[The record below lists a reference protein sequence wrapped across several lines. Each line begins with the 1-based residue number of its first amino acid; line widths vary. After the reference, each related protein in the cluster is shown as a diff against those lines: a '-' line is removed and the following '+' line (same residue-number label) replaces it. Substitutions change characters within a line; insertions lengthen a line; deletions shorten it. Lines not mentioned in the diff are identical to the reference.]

1 MQPSHVMPPPATSPA
16 HEDDDLVETSTASSF
31 QPNHC
36 IECCMSFD
44 STADF
49 ANHKA
54 KFCIQSEYFD
64 PVKMQQHLL
73 ATSISDESNVM
84 ATKGV
89 CGATMSFAKVEQY
102 LSGGGGRSSRDGNGT
117 GQDMTIGKVSLLD
130 LKATMQANDV
140 EMEKLRRH
148 VKKEREKEKADEL
161 RGLKLKQQKA
171 LLQKKQEEDEV
182 VALMKEIERRQVDEL
197 KARAKREQVKA
208 ELRHLDTVG
217 MNLLE
222 DERKRELAELV
233 KQKEILT
240 QKEQAALHEIQALEK
255 RVKDQ
260 ELQHRDDERKVLATI
275 QRMDDGSKG
284 DARVRALRAT
294 HMQRSQTYGAQ
305 AALLGHK
312 RMELQQL
319 QEKLKNDMTNL
330 DVRHTRGDN
339 QADDDNAAA
348 GVISFNYDEEKHR
361 VKNFDGQFGGDIK
374 GHETS
379 SPATDSS
386 SSKQPHSS
394 SVRDVGKSNS
404 KSTADDSPSPNN
416 WNDEPKPTPR
426 RVHSSDLPTREEERG
441 NTKPLKD
448 NAKTPTAPAPLDAL
462 EREVLHRNESDHTL
476 KQSRPSTPRIAKAP
490 QAPPMNHPPLH
501 GGNLPSSSYPPSI
514 NPEAP
519 PYAVPPMASHMWPP
533 PNYTSYGGAYPYF
546 APPPMSNYGMLQ
558 PPYFNGYTG
567 FAATGAAIMGGGYP
581 PPMMNPYGMQPT
593 PYMQHQPM
601 SMMPNMMMN
610 PGMFEPP
617 PDPETV
623 KLQQQLEAMKQ
634 LKEQREL
641 EMETL
646 RFQQMIQSIQ
656 GKLPGAANG
665 LFTNAPTGQQQSMSA
680 QSSSSDLAPKIALA
694 VADELESK
702 ELKALKLKHAEDM
715 LKLKQQRDLMEEE
728 ERLQDMKEQR
738 EKRRREMDEQMAQ
751 EEWMANQKRM
761 VMALRMKKVLAQEQ
775 PLAPSMTDDMAAS
788 GDVRP
793 YDPELGFSVF
803 WDYILLVPAKASF
816 LQVTYAVYEGSI
828 LRTKHK
834 VIRARECEPHGPTV
848 NRCVLASTR
857 AFDHLPANMD
867 VRLLI
872 EVAATTSDGKTKP
885 LSLGWT
891 AMDLFI
897 LSSDGSTVQLQQG
910 KFKLPLSRSPLPSMN
925 NGPWSVPKGASDA
938 TTTTLYLRV
947 AHAAQVEDAT
957 MYPVNPD
964 VTASKYQNPSTTS
977 TISPS
982 PTLAAPTTVTS
993 DQTKKS
999 SQPTDPLY
1007 HAPPPPTAPP
1017 TRPPTSKPAQ
1027 PITTTSYTPNATST
1041 AASYK
1046 SKASPIRS
1054 VLPSAMAVLATI
1066 PSISGDHGT
1075 AQYTALL
1082 SALRPSDPKEW
1093 THSSSDCVQ
1102 LVLSLPSSS
1111 VPLYSSEDRSIDPS
1125 TGLVTAGPWKIPLF
1139 SVPKPLSHNQPIV
1152 ITLSHK
1158 RSGGVVEL
1166 YSATLALEDA
1176 GGHDVVWDEQLV
1188 ELCHPATK
1196 QVKAIILVTISPTD
1210 HDPPSHSMF
1219 PSTSLSSGE
1228 GWVECDLYSN
1238 PRNIPPQTLF
1248 GRGDG
1253 FNVYVDGLR
1262 SLPDPVTISKVTCFA
1277 LNADMTSV
1285 SPLQEP
1291 SAYTTLQDNAS
1302 SPSFKLCL
1310 EYRGDRFNPTLTLL
1324 CRVDTIHGV
1333 SKQPMVVGYAALPL
1347 FVEHRD
1353 NGGAAMTAPTK
1364 ATVQEFCLNTGAF
1377 QLPLRLGATLG
1388 TNEIDFS
1395 ATACDGYMKLPCA
1408 TILVRV
1414 CPAAKTEDGLACLSR
1429 NDVATSDWIARGV
1442 STPAPNYADKAY
1454 DSTASRPSLAED
1466 KLYKLRLR
1474 RPPRLVGDTLLT
1486 VTDKATVDAPEKL
1499 ATWLQA
1505 QLTKK
1510 PTVTL
1515 LDTLTTMFPYIP
1527 EMGFRIAI
1535 DGLVN
1540 VPSGCLYKV
1549 VTCISPPAPFYQ
1561 DPKMTDDVH
1570 MTISYNWTSAQAY
1583 PEFQDGYITFRD
1595 VPEFPNTDLLVVF
1608 DVRGV
1613 KQVKG
1618 TWVSHQVG
1626 WAYLKLLNTSH
1637 CIAAGSFQLPLF
1649 SGAMSLDLLQ
1659 HDMALDALIDAE
1671 TAKKKGLISYLP
1683 GMSLC
1688 IRVEDG
1694 CMPNTFPKPLVCP
1707 VHKT

>member
-1 MQPSHVMPPPATSPA
+1 
-16 HEDDDLVETSTASSF
+16 
-31 QPNHC
+31 
-36 IECCMSFD
+36 
-44 STADF
+44 
-49 ANHKA
+49 
-54 KFCIQSEYFD
+54 
-64 PVKMQQHLL
+64 
-73 ATSISDESNVM
+73 M

-102 LSGGGGRSSRDGNGT
+102 LSGGGGWTSRDGNGT
-117 GQDMTIGKVSLLD
+117 AQDMTIGKVSLLD

-171 LLQKKQEEDEV
+171 LLKKKQ
-182 VALMKEIERRQVDEL
+182 
-197 KARAKREQVKA
+197 
-208 ELRHLDTVG
+208 VG

-330 DVRHTRGDN
+330 DVRHTRKAYTAFETIREKNFGGDAIGGDN
-339 QADDDNAAA
+339 QADDANAAA

-386 SSKQPHSS
+386 CSKQPHSS

-404 KSTADDSPSPNN
+404 KSTSDDSPSPNN

-426 RVHSSDLPTREEERG
+426 PVHSSDQPTKEEERG

-501 GGNLPSSSYPPSI
+501 GGNLPSSSYPPSM
-514 NPEAP
+514 NPEVP

-558 PPYFNGYTG
+558 PPYYNGYTG

-665 LFTNAPTGQQQSMSA
+665 LFTNASTGQQQSMSA
-680 QSSSSDLAPKIALA
+680 QSSSSDLAPKMALA

-775 PLAPSMTDDMAAS
+775 PLAPSMTDDMAAP

-816 LQVTYAVYEGSI
+816 LQ
-828 LRTKHK
+828 
-834 VIRARECEPHGPTV
+834 
-848 NRCVLASTR
+848 
-857 AFDHLPANMD
+857 
-867 VRLLI
+867 
-872 EVAATTSDGKTKP
+872 
-885 LSLGWT
+885 
-891 AMDLFI
+891 
-897 LSSDGSTVQLQQG
+897 
-910 KFKLPLSRSPLPSMN
+910 
-925 NGPWSVPKGASDA
+925 
-938 TTTTLYLRV
+938 
-947 AHAAQVEDAT
+947 
-957 MYPVNPD
+957 
-964 VTASKYQNPSTTS
+964 
-977 TISPS
+977 
-982 PTLAAPTTVTS
+982 
-993 DQTKKS
+993 
-999 SQPTDPLY
+999 
-1007 HAPPPPTAPP
+1007 
-1017 TRPPTSKPAQ
+1017 
-1027 PITTTSYTPNATST
+1027 
-1041 AASYK
+1041 
-1046 SKASPIRS
+1046 
-1054 VLPSAMAVLATI
+1054 
-1066 PSISGDHGT
+1066 
-1075 AQYTALL
+1075 
-1082 SALRPSDPKEW
+1082 
-1093 THSSSDCVQ
+1093 
-1102 LVLSLPSSS
+1102 
-1111 VPLYSSEDRSIDPS
+1111 
-1125 TGLVTAGPWKIPLF
+1125 
-1139 SVPKPLSHNQPIV
+1139 
-1152 ITLSHK
+1152 
-1158 RSGGVVEL
+1158 
-1166 YSATLALEDA
+1166 
-1176 GGHDVVWDEQLV
+1176 
-1188 ELCHPATK
+1188 
-1196 QVKAIILVTISPTD
+1196 
-1210 HDPPSHSMF
+1210 
-1219 PSTSLSSGE
+1219 
-1228 GWVECDLYSN
+1228 CDLYSN

-1253 FNVYVDGLR
+1253 LNVYVDGLR

-1353 NGGAAMTAPTK
+1353 NGGAARTAPTK

-1466 KLYKLRLR
+1466 KLYKLR
-1474 RPPRLVGDTLLT
+1474 
-1486 VTDKATVDAPEKL
+1486 
-1499 ATWLQA
+1499 
-1505 QLTKK
+1505 
-1510 PTVTL
+1510 
-1515 LDTLTTMFPYIP
+1515 
-1527 EMGFRIAI
+1527 
-1535 DGLVN
+1535 
-1540 VPSGCLYKV
+1540 
-1549 VTCISPPAPFYQ
+1549 
-1561 DPKMTDDVH
+1561 
-1570 MTISYNWTSAQAY
+1570 
-1583 PEFQDGYITFRD
+1583 
-1595 VPEFPNTDLLVVF
+1595 FPNTDLLVVF

-1649 SGAMSLDLLQ
+1649 FGAMSLGN
-1659 HDMALDALIDAE
+1659 MTPVGMPPSTAAKYAYDA
-1671 TAKKKGLISYLP
+1671 TNVQTQKKK
-1683 GMSLC
+1683 
-1688 IRVEDG
+1688 
-1694 CMPNTFPKPLVCP
+1694 KPLSKLAVG
-1707 VHKT
+1707 KTERECEKELNTTFAKDMDISHYTF

>member
-1 MQPSHVMPPPATSPA
+1 MLAFDSDLVMV
-16 HEDDDLVETSTASSF
+16 VETSTASSF

-36 IECCMSFD
+36 I
-44 STADF
+44 
-49 ANHKA
+49 
-54 KFCIQSEYFD
+54 EYFD

-73 ATSISDESNVM
+73 ATSISDENNVM

-102 LSGGGGRSSRDGNGT
+102 LSGGGGRSSRGGNGT

-171 LLQKKQEEDEV
+171 LLQKKQ
-182 VALMKEIERRQVDEL
+182 
-197 KARAKREQVKA
+197 
-208 ELRHLDTVG
+208 VG

-361 VKNFDGQFGGDIK
+361 VKNFDGQF
-374 GHETS
+374 
-379 SPATDSS
+379 
-386 SSKQPHSS
+386 
-394 SVRDVGKSNS
+394 
-404 KSTADDSPSPNN
+404 
-416 WNDEPKPTPR
+416 
-426 RVHSSDLPTREEERG
+426 
-441 NTKPLKD
+441 
-448 NAKTPTAPAPLDAL
+448 
-462 EREVLHRNESDHTL
+462 
-476 KQSRPSTPRIAKAP
+476 
-490 QAPPMNHPPLH
+490 
-501 GGNLPSSSYPPSI
+501 
-514 NPEAP
+514 
-519 PYAVPPMASHMWPP
+519 
-533 PNYTSYGGAYPYF
+533 
-546 APPPMSNYGMLQ
+546 
-558 PPYFNGYTG
+558 
-567 FAATGAAIMGGGYP
+567 
-581 PPMMNPYGMQPT
+581 
-593 PYMQHQPM
+593 
-601 SMMPNMMMN
+601 
-610 PGMFEPP
+610 
-617 PDPETV
+617 ETV

-728 ERLQDMKEQR
+728 ERVHMKEQR

-834 VIRARECEPHGPTV
+834 VIRARDCEPHG
-848 NRCVLASTR
+848 
-857 AFDHLPANMD
+857 
-867 VRLLI
+867 
-872 EVAATTSDGKTKP
+872 
-885 LSLGWT
+885 
-891 AMDLFI
+891 
-897 LSSDGSTVQLQQG
+897 
-910 KFKLPLSRSPLPSMN
+910 
-925 NGPWSVPKGASDA
+925 
-938 TTTTLYLRV
+938 
-947 AHAAQVEDAT
+947 
-957 MYPVNPD
+957 
-964 VTASKYQNPSTTS
+964 
-977 TISPS
+977 
-982 PTLAAPTTVTS
+982 
-993 DQTKKS
+993 
-999 SQPTDPLY
+999 
-1007 HAPPPPTAPP
+1007 
-1017 TRPPTSKPAQ
+1017 
-1027 PITTTSYTPNATST
+1027 
-1041 AASYK
+1041 
-1046 SKASPIRS
+1046 
-1054 VLPSAMAVLATI
+1054 

-1125 TGLVTAGPWKIPLF
+1125 TGLVTAGPWKVPLF
-1139 SVPKPLSHNQPIV
+1139 SVPKPLSHNQPII

-1166 YSATLALEDA
+1166 YSATLTLEDA
-1176 GGHDVVWDEQLV
+1176 GGHDVIWDEQL
-1188 ELCHPATK
+1188 
-1196 QVKAIILVTISPTD
+1196 
-1210 HDPPSHSMF
+1210 
-1219 PSTSLSSGE
+1219 
-1228 GWVECDLYSN
+1228 CDLYSN

-1253 FNVYVDGLR
+1253 FNVYVDGVR

-1347 FVEHRD
+1347 FLEHRD
-1353 NGGAAMTAPTK
+1353 NGGAARTAPTK

-1466 KLYKLRLR
+1466 KLYKLR
-1474 RPPRLVGDTLLT
+1474 
-1486 VTDKATVDAPEKL
+1486 
-1499 ATWLQA
+1499 
-1505 QLTKK
+1505 
-1510 PTVTL
+1510 
-1515 LDTLTTMFPYIP
+1515 
-1527 EMGFRIAI
+1527 
-1535 DGLVN
+1535 
-1540 VPSGCLYKV
+1540 
-1549 VTCISPPAPFYQ
+1549 
-1561 DPKMTDDVH
+1561 
-1570 MTISYNWTSAQAY
+1570 
-1583 PEFQDGYITFRD
+1583 
-1595 VPEFPNTDLLVVF
+1595 FPNTDLLVVF

-1649 SGAMSLDLLQ
+1649 SGAMSLGN
-1659 HDMALDALIDAE
+1659 MTPVGMPPSTAAKYAYDA
-1671 TAKKKGLISYLP
+1671 TNVQTQKKK
-1683 GMSLC
+1683 
-1688 IRVEDG
+1688 
-1694 CMPNTFPKPLVCP
+1694 KPLSKLV
-1707 VHKT
+1707 VGKTERECEKELNTTFAKDMDISHYTF

>member
-1 MQPSHVMPPPATSPA
+1 
-16 HEDDDLVETSTASSF
+16 
-31 QPNHC
+31 
-36 IECCMSFD
+36 
-44 STADF
+44 
-49 ANHKA
+49 
-54 KFCIQSEYFD
+54 
-64 PVKMQQHLL
+64 
-73 ATSISDESNVM
+73 M

-102 LSGGGGRSSRDGNGT
+102 LSGGGGWTSRDGNGT
-117 GQDMTIGKVSLLD
+117 AQDMTIGKVSLLD

-171 LLQKKQEEDEV
+171 LLKKKQ
-182 VALMKEIERRQVDEL
+182 
-197 KARAKREQVKA
+197 
-208 ELRHLDTVG
+208 VG

-330 DVRHTRGDN
+330 DVRHTRKAYTAFETIREKNFGGDAIGGDN
-339 QADDDNAAA
+339 QADDANAAA

-386 SSKQPHSS
+386 CSKQPHSS

-404 KSTADDSPSPNN
+404 KSTSDDSPSPNN

-426 RVHSSDLPTREEERG
+426 PVHSSDQPTKEEERG

-501 GGNLPSSSYPPSI
+501 GGNLPSSSYPPSM
-514 NPEAP
+514 NPEVP

-558 PPYFNGYTG
+558 PPYYNGYTG

-665 LFTNAPTGQQQSMSA
+665 LFTNASTGQQQSMSA
-680 QSSSSDLAPKIALA
+680 QSSSSDLAPKMALA

-775 PLAPSMTDDMAAS
+775 PLAPSMTDDMAAP

-816 LQVTYAVYEGSI
+816 LQ
-828 LRTKHK
+828 
-834 VIRARECEPHGPTV
+834 
-848 NRCVLASTR
+848 
-857 AFDHLPANMD
+857 M
-867 VRLLI
+867 
-872 EVAATTSDGKTKP
+872 
-885 LSLGWT
+885 
-891 AMDLFI
+891 
-897 LSSDGSTVQLQQG
+897 
-910 KFKLPLSRSPLPSMN
+910 
-925 NGPWSVPKGASDA
+925 
-938 TTTTLYLRV
+938 
-947 AHAAQVEDAT
+947 
-957 MYPVNPD
+957 
-964 VTASKYQNPSTTS
+964 
-977 TISPS
+977 
-982 PTLAAPTTVTS
+982 
-993 DQTKKS
+993 
-999 SQPTDPLY
+999 
-1007 HAPPPPTAPP
+1007 
-1017 TRPPTSKPAQ
+1017 
-1027 PITTTSYTPNATST
+1027 
-1041 AASYK
+1041 
-1046 SKASPIRS
+1046 
-1054 VLPSAMAVLATI
+1054 
-1066 PSISGDHGT
+1066 SGDHGT

-1111 VPLYSSEDRSIDPS
+1111 VPLYSSDDRPIDPS
-1125 TGLVTAGPWKIPLF
+1125 TGLVTAGPWKVPLF

-1176 GGHDVVWDEQLV
+1176 GGHDVVWDEQL
-1188 ELCHPATK
+1188 
-1196 QVKAIILVTISPTD
+1196 
-1210 HDPPSHSMF
+1210 
-1219 PSTSLSSGE
+1219 
-1228 GWVECDLYSN
+1228 CDLYSN

-1253 FNVYVDGLR
+1253 LNVYVDGLR

-1353 NGGAAMTAPTK
+1353 NGGAARTAPTK

-1466 KLYKLRLR
+1466 KLYKLR
-1474 RPPRLVGDTLLT
+1474 
-1486 VTDKATVDAPEKL
+1486 
-1499 ATWLQA
+1499 
-1505 QLTKK
+1505 
-1510 PTVTL
+1510 
-1515 LDTLTTMFPYIP
+1515 
-1527 EMGFRIAI
+1527 
-1535 DGLVN
+1535 
-1540 VPSGCLYKV
+1540 
-1549 VTCISPPAPFYQ
+1549 
-1561 DPKMTDDVH
+1561 
-1570 MTISYNWTSAQAY
+1570 
-1583 PEFQDGYITFRD
+1583 
-1595 VPEFPNTDLLVVF
+1595 FPNTDLLVVF

-1649 SGAMSLDLLQ
+1649 FGAMSLGN
-1659 HDMALDALIDAE
+1659 MTPVGMPPSTAAKYAYDA
-1671 TAKKKGLISYLP
+1671 TNVQTQKKK
-1683 GMSLC
+1683 
-1688 IRVEDG
+1688 
-1694 CMPNTFPKPLVCP
+1694 KPLSKLAVG
-1707 VHKT
+1707 KTERECEKELNTTFAKDMDISHYTF